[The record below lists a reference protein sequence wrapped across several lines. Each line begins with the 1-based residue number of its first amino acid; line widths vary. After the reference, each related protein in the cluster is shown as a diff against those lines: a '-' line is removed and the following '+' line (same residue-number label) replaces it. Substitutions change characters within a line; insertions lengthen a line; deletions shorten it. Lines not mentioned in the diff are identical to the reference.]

1 MWIYTILDIETN
13 GLAATCDILEV
24 GYIQIT
30 NDAKI
35 IRSGVFH
42 FWKEGWDV
50 GRTDIHGLTPEYLK
64 QMCPDEATFN
74 GNLIRLYTLVQGSV
88 LIGKNS
94 NNFDIPVIRRFL
106 HRNINMLQDIALMG
120 TLDLQEYYT
129 DKFRKWYSDT
139 YGVSA
144 GRKKGTLEELIKMVG
159 ETENSITEGYNKQ
172 ISSERAR
179 AHSALYDAYMTY
191 LLVIRGI
198 ERYNLKI

>member
-1 MWIYTILDIETN
+1 MWIYTILDIETKD
-13 GLAATCDILEV
+13 LAATCDILEV

-88 LIGKNS
+88 LIGKTGTS
-94 NNFDIPVIRRFL
+94 FT
-106 HRNINMLQDIALMG
+106 LMG